1 MEIFIDFNSF
11 LTRTPDLRAMDE
23 AALQDRLEQ
32 LRALIDQLDE
42 NEPDDMESEEYEE
55 WGDLHEELEDLL
67 DDVIDQLES
76 RK

>member
-1 MEIFIDFNSF
+1 MLKLVYDLKAGFEDCY
-11 LTRTPDLRAMDE
+11 LTIKDEEWDLTDI
-23 AALQDRLEQ
+23 LEVFV
-32 LRALIDQLDE
+32 
-42 NEPDDMESEEYEE
+42 ESEEYEE